1 MQLLGTQN
9 QIGHFAFNRHTLT
22 KAKDMRKLALALA
35 VTGSLALSTI
45 ATPAMAWVETPEAVA
60 AATDAAANARA
71 DMVEAF
77 GVDHL
82 RPDQYLWDDE
92 AGDGDPRVVV
102 SLSDQLAYL
111 YRGDR
116 LAAVTTISSGMPG
129 KDTPTGYFPI
139 LEKQLL
145 HKSLKYGNAPM
156 PHMQRIDGFGIA
168 LHGGMLPGHPA
179 SHGCIRLP
187 AKFAA
192 KLYGVTRVGTP
203 VLIGS

>member
-1 MQLLGTQN
+1 
-9 QIGHFAFNRHTLT
+9 
-22 KAKDMRKLALALA
+22 MRKLALALA
-35 VTGSLALSTI
+35 VTGSLALSI
-45 ATPAMAWVETPEAVA
+45 PATPAMAWVETPEARA
-60 AATDAAANARA
+60 AASDAAAEARA
-71 DMVEAF
+71 DMVATF

-82 RPDQYLWDDE
+82 KTGQYLWDDE

-102 SLSDQLAYL
+102 SLADQMAYL

-116 LAAVTTISSGMPG
+116 LAAVTTISSGKPG

-139 LEKQLL
+139 LEKKLL
-145 HKSLKYGNAPM
+145 HRSVKYENAPM
-156 PHMQRIDGFGIA
+156 PHMQRIDNFGIA
-168 LHGGMLPGHPA
+168 LHAGMLPGRPA

>member
-1 MQLLGTQN
+1 LELSEARSILKCDDVHGTLKMV
-9 QIGHFAFNRHTLT
+9 RT
-22 KAKDMRKLALALA
+22 LALALA
-35 VTGSLALSTI
+35 VTGSLALSI
-45 ATPAMAWVETPEAVA
+45 PVPPAAAAVETAEAKA
-60 AATDAAANARA
+60 AAADAATNAKE
-71 DMVEAF
+71 DMLATF
-77 GVDHL
+77 GVDQL
-82 RPDQYLWDDE
+82 RPGQYLWDDE
-92 AGDGDPRVVV
+92 AGNGDPRVIV

-116 LAAVTTISSGMPG
+116 LAAVTTISSGKPG

-145 HKSLKYGNAPM
+145 HRSFKYENAPM
-156 PHMQRIDGFGIA
+156 PHMQRIDEYGTA

-192 KLYGVTRVGTP
+192 KLYGVTRIGTP

>member
-1 MQLLGTQN
+1 
-9 QIGHFAFNRHTLT
+9 
-22 KAKDMRKLALALA
+22 MRKLALALA
-35 VTGSLALSTI
+35 VTGSLALSTF
-45 ATPAMAWVETPEAVA
+45 AAPAMAWEETPEAVA
-60 AATDAAANARA
+60 AATDAAATARGN
-71 DMVEAF
+71 MIEAF
-77 GVDHL
+77 GVDSL
-82 RPDQYLWDDE
+82 EPGKFLWDDQ
-92 AGDGDPRVVV
+92 AGDGEPRVVV
-102 SLSDQLAYL
+102 SLSEQMAYL

-116 LAAVTTISSGMPG
+116 LAAVTTISSGKPG

-145 HKSLKYGNAPM
+145 HKSAKYENAPM
-156 PHMQRIDGFGIA
+156 PHMQRIDGYGIA
-168 LHGGMLPGHPA
+168 LHAGMLPGHPA